1 MARHKGEEELDRRQ
15 GILQGFAASRTEVT
29 VWDTPEG
36 PASIEST
43 VEEYLAVPHLLEGV
57 AKAEGSGYD
66 ALIVGC
72 FGDPG
77 VEAARE
83 VATIPIIG
91 PCEAS
96 LLAAVPL
103 GRRTG
108 IITVLQNMAEPL
120 RRVARLIGLEA
131 RLACVRSVEVS
142 VLDLAKDRPRV
153 VEAFVEEGKK
163 AIREDGVD
171 ALIPGCMSMAFMGI
185 PEETQKKLGVPV
197 LNPAA
202 VALKFA
208 ELYVRL
214 GLRHSKRAYP
224 FPPKGPY
231 GRISS

>member
-1 MARHKGEEELDRRQ
+1 MARQKGEDELERRRW
-15 GILQGFAASRTEVT
+15 ILQGFASSDTEVY

-43 VEEYLAVPHLLEGV
+43 VEEHLAIPHLLEGV
-57 AKAEGSGYD
+57 SKAEGSNYE

-83 VATIPIIG
+83 IATIPIIG

-96 LLAAVPL
+96 LLASVPL
-103 GRRTG
+103 GHKTS
-108 IITVLQNMAEPL
+108 IITVLQNMVPPL
-120 RRVARLIGLEA
+120 RKVARQVGLEN
-131 RLACVRSVEVS
+131 RLASVRSIEVS
-142 VLDLAKDRPRV
+142 VLELGKERSKV
-153 VEAFVEEGKK
+153 FEAFVEEGKK
-163 AIREDGVD
+163 AIQDDGAD
-171 ALIPGCMSMAFMGI
+171 TLIPGCMSMAFLGI
-185 PEETQKKLGVPV
+185 PEEAQAKLGVPV

-202 VALKFA
+202 VALKTA
-208 ELYVRL
+208 ELFVRL

-231 GRISS
+231 KQSS

>member
-1 MARHKGEEELDRRQ
+1 MTRHKGEAELERRR
-15 GILQGFAASRTEVT
+15 GILQGFAFSGTEVH

-43 VEEYLAVPHLLEGV
+43 AEEHLAIPHLLEGV
-57 AKAEGSGYD
+57 TKAEGSGYD

-96 LLAAVPL
+96 LLASVPL
-103 GRRTG
+103 GHQTG
-108 IITVLQNMAEPL
+108 IITVLQNMVHPL
-120 RRVARLIGLEA
+120 RRVARQVGLEN
-131 RLACVRSVEVS
+131 RLASVRSVEIS
-142 VLDLAKDRPRV
+142 VLELGKERSRV
-153 VEAFVEEGKK
+153 FEAFVEEGKK
-163 AIREDGVD
+163 AIQEDGAD
-171 ALIPGCMSMAFMGI
+171 ALIPGCMSMAFLGI
-185 PEETQKKLGVPV
+185 PEEAQAKLGIPV

-202 VALKFA
+202 VALKSA

-224 FPPKGPY
+224 FPPKGTY
-231 GRISS
+231 KHSS